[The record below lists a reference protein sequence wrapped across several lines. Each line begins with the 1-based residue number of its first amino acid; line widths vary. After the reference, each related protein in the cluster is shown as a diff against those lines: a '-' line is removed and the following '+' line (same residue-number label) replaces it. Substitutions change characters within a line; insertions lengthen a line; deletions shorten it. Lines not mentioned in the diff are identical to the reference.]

1 MMKRAAELV
10 LLAVLSFGS
19 GYLVRDTSARGESRE
34 HQEFVQSVRELKDI
48 KGAPMRMYDHINQ
61 IIRKSNANKGVG
73 TLPTRENLQSIK
85 TRRPAAN

>member
-1 MMKRAAELV
+1 
-10 LLAVLSFGS
+10 
-19 GYLVRDTSARGESRE
+19 
-34 HQEFVQSVRELKDI
+34 
-48 KGAPMRMYDHINQ
+48 MRMYDHINQ